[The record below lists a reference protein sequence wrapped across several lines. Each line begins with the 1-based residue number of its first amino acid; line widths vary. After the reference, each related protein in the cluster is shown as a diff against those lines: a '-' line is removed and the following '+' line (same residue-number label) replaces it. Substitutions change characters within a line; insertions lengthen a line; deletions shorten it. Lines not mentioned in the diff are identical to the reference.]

1 MIFDSLHHKSRVWV
15 YISSKPLISYTKNN
29 ITYSFNDFKSSWKS
43 HGEQLEG
50 NLKFFKEKILII
62 GAQYL
67 GSPMCGRS
75 VDAHLRW
82 INEINNDLD
91 LYLLNR
97 NNVAFSLNGNIT
109 IYHFNE
115 LDKLVENGTL
125 NESTTYIN
133 SFITTNSEKI
143 QLPFGESPFAEKYFS
158 E

>member
-15 YISSKPLISYTKNN
+15 YISSKPLTSYTKNK
-29 ITYSFNDFKSSWKS
+29 ITCSFNDFKSSWKS
-43 HGEQLEG
+43 HREQLEG
-50 NLKFFKEKILII
+50 NLKFLKEKILIL
-62 GAQYL
+62 GVQYL

-91 LYLLNR
+91 LDFLNR
-97 NNVAFSLNGNIT
+97 NIT

-115 LDKLVENGTL
+115 LDKLVKNGTL

>member
-1 MIFDSLHHKSRVWV
+1 
-15 YISSKPLISYTKNN
+15 
-29 ITYSFNDFKSSWKS
+29 
-43 HGEQLEG
+43 
-50 NLKFFKEKILII
+50 
-62 GAQYL
+62 
-67 GSPMCGRS
+67 MCGRS

-91 LYLLNR
+91 LDFLNR
-97 NNVAFSLNGNIT
+97 NNVAFSLKGNIT

-115 LDKLVENGTL
+115 LDKLVKNGTL

-143 QLPFGESPFAEKYFS
+143 QLPFGESPFAEKYFC